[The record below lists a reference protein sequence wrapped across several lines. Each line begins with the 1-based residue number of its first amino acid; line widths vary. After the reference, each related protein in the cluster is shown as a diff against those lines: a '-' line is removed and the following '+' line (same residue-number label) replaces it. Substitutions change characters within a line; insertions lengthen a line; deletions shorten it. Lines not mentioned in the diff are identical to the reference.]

1 VCVFV
6 RARMQFVAPWC
17 QMFDVTKTREEK
29 AEGLK
34 QILAARATMEGALE
48 EYSKGKP
55 FFGGDSVGCVDIA
68 LGGLLVWVR
77 ASEVLSGVKLLDA
90 ATAPLLSAWA
100 ERFAALDAAKAALPD
115 FGRVLEYAVTMRGPA
130 AAGAVAANK

>member
-1 VCVFV
+1 
-6 RARMQFVAPWC
+6 MQFVAPWC

-48 EYSKGKP
+48 EYSKQGKP

-115 FGRVLEYAVTMRGPA
+115 FGRVLEYATKMRGPA
-130 AAGAVAANK
+130 AAKAVAVLNK